1 VKLPRDISGGDA
13 VKALNSL
20 LNNHAGIFLAPDS
33 HRLTQIFPWDSRLQ
47 FSVICG
53 HLRQSAVKNSLRGFF
68 QQAVKRLG
76 FETVRQEGSHIRM
89 LKGTRRVTIANH
101 KSIAPKTLQ
110 SMLRQAAVS
119 LEEFISAL

>member
-1 VKLPRDISGGDA
+1 MANSVFPASAQEETISPA
-13 VKALNSL
+13 AMTETEVVRLMRQHLETQFPSSL

-68 QQAVKRLG
+68 QQA
-76 FETVRQEGSHIRM
+76 
-89 LKGTRRVTIANH
+89 
-101 KSIAPKTLQ
+101 P
-110 SMLRQAAVS
+110 
-119 LEEFISAL
+119 